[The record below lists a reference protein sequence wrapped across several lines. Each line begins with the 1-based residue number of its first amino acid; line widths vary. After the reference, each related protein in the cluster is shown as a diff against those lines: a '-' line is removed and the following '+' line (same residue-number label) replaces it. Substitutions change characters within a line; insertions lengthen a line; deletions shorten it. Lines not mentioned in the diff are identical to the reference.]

1 MDKPIH
7 HPYLQCSGG
16 MQTVTHLISVYY
28 SVQRLVCFTFFAA
41 MFFFVF
47 VGCASVSQ
55 PPESVPLNY
64 KKRVNTRSDGV
75 VRVSTSVLSADE
87 SLAVYGVPLAKKG
100 IQPVWV
106 EVENR
111 DKIAYWLLSP
121 GMDPNFFPAS
131 EAADAFTSP
140 DKANVRGELEQRFA
154 ELAFRNPIPAGATVA
169 GFVLTNLDEGAKL
182 VQVDLVASGEFRSFA
197 ILADIPGFRADYK
210 AREVF
215 TRDIYA
221 AEEFVD
227 YTDDNAFRTALETL
241 PCCVTN
247 KSGTNDGDP
256 LNLVIVGGVDDAFPA
271 LIRRGWRPTE
281 QTWSGSVMKMATSAL
296 SGERYL
302 YAPISPLY
310 MFGRPQ
316 DIALQ
321 KARDNVHQRNHMRLW
336 LSPMRYHGEPV
347 WVGQISRDIGT
358 RLTIHSPYLTTH
370 KIDPDVDEARTALM
384 EDMAYSQG
392 LAKLGM
398 VKGVGAAPR
407 SAPRQNLTTDPYF
420 TDGARSVLIFDSR
433 PKSLTDIKFLPWERR
448 EKGFI
453 ERTIRQEK

>member
-1 MDKPIH
+1 
-7 HPYLQCSGG
+7 
-16 MQTVTHLISVYY
+16 MQTVTSWMSVYY
-28 SVQRLVCFTFFAA
+28 LARRMIWITVLAV
-41 MFFFVF
+41 MVLFVIP
-47 VGCASVSQ
+47 GCASVSQ
-55 PPESVPLNY
+55 QPESTPSNY
-64 KKRVNTRSDGV
+64 KKRASTRSDGM
-75 VRVSTSVLSADE
+75 VRVSTSVLSAEE
-87 SLAVYGVPLAKKG
+87 SIAIYGVPLAKKG

-106 EVENR
+106 EIENR

-131 EAADAFTSP
+131 EAADAFTPPGKS
-140 DKANVRGELEQRFA
+140 NIRWELEQQFTD
-154 ELAFRNPIPAGATVA
+154 LAFKNPIPAGATKA

-182 VQVDLVASGEFRSFA
+182 VQVDLLATGQFRSFS
-197 ILADIPGFRADYK
+197 ILADIPGFRADYY

-227 YTDDNAFRTALETL
+227 YTDDNAFRTALEAL

-247 KSGTNDGDP
+247 KSGTKDGDP
-256 LNLVIVGGVDDAFPA
+256 LNLVIVGGIDDAFPA

-281 QTWSGSVMKMATSAL
+281 QTWSGSVIKMTTSAL
-296 SGERYL
+296 SGERYP

-310 MFGRPQ
+310 LFGRSQ
-316 DIALQ
+316 DLALQ
-321 KARDNVHQRNHMRLW
+321 KARDNVHQRNHLRLW
-336 LSPMRYHGEPV
+336 LSTLRYHGEPV

-370 KIDPDVDEARTALM
+370 KIDPDVDEARTALT
-384 EDMAYSQG
+384 EDMVYSQG
-392 LAKLGM
+392 LAKIGM

-433 PKSLTDIKFLPWERR
+433 PQSLSDIEFLPWERR

-453 ERTIRQEK
+453 DETIRQKK

>member
-1 MDKPIH
+1 
-7 HPYLQCSGG
+7 
-16 MQTVTHLISVYY
+16 MQTVISLMSVYY
-28 SVQRLVCFTFFAA
+28 LARRMVWITVLA
-41 MFFFVF
+41 MMIPFV
-47 VGCASVSQ
+47 VPGCASVSHQ
-55 PPESVPLNY
+55 YELTPLNY
-64 KKRVNTRSDGV
+64 KKRASTRSDGV
-75 VRVSTSVLSADE
+75 VRVSTSVLSEEE
-87 SLAVYGVPLAKKG
+87 SIEVYGVPLAKKG

-106 EVENR
+106 EIENR

-131 EAADAFTSP
+131 EAADAFTAPGQS
-140 DKANVRGELEQRFA
+140 NIRGELEQRFA
-154 ELAFRNPIPAGATVA
+154 ELAFTNPIPAGATKA
-169 GFVLTNLDEGAKL
+169 GFVLTNLDEGVKL
-182 VQVDLVASGEFRSFA
+182 VQVDLVATGQFRSFSIMA
-197 ILADIPGFRADYK
+197 NIPGFRADYD

-227 YTDDNAFRTALETL
+227 YTDDNAFRSALEAL

-247 KSGTNDGDP
+247 KSGTKDGDP
-256 LNLVIVGGVDDAFPA
+256 LNLVIVGGLDDAFPA

-310 MFGRPQ
+310 LFGRPQ
-316 DIALQ
+316 DFALQ

-336 LSPMRYHGEPV
+336 LSPLRYHGASV
-347 WVGQISRDIGT
+347 WVGQISRDIGS

-370 KIDPDVDEARTALM
+370 KIDPDVDEARTALT

-392 LAKLGM
+392 LAKLGL

-407 SAPRQNLTTDPYF
+407 NAPRQNLTTDPYF
-420 TDGARSVLIFDSR
+420 TDGARSVLIFDPQ
-433 PKSLTDIKFLPWERR
+433 PKSLTDIKFLPWERS
-448 EKGFI
+448 ENGFI
-453 ERTIRQEK
+453 EKSIRQEK